1 MCVNLINIHVTF
13 VCITMIYHN
22 LHTFAKLSNNEN
34 HQTFWG
40 NSSISELGREIE
52 RERERERERSSK
64 IKRRNVEGEEKVNFG
79 ESIMY
84 GH

>member
-1 MCVNLINIHVTF
+1 M
-13 VCITMIYHN
+13 
-22 LHTFAKLSNNEN
+22 
-34 HQTFWG
+34 
-40 NSSISELGREIE
+40 GREIE
-52 RERERERERSSK
+52 REREREREGERERSSK